1 MKKIYKMF
9 RIGDCLITYNSESP
23 MCDFDEVHKG
33 IIENGRCLDMCISRK
48 QALKEIKNLEKEEK
62 RK

>member
-9 RIGDCLITYNSESP
+9 RIRGCLITYNSESP

-33 IIENGRCLDMCISRK
+33 MIKNGLCRDMCISRK
-48 QALKEIKNLEKEEK
+48 QALREIKNLEKEERMK
-62 RK
+62 